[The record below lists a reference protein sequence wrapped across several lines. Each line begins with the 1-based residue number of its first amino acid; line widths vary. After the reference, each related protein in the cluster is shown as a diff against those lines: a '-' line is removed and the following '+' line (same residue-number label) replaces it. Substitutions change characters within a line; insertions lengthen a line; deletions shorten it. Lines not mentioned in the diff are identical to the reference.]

1 MKKVL
6 SVIGLSLL
14 LNFNVSIVKA
24 DKCEELKMYA
34 NSNFDTKSSIYMNYN
49 RSNDT
54 VNYNFDMY
62 TLTENSATF
71 SIYCRNAGV
80 SAGKSYDGEVFYCD
94 HKIFDA
100 TSENEEV
107 RAYDAGIVQILKN
120 GYSTRNPNYN
130 TLDGY
135 QGYVATNI
143 ALRAYEMLWK
153 NLNTNGNNNSGLSNA
168 HKYFVN
174 LWLDDPEIQDLLVES
189 VGSVR
194 DKFDYTYS
202 VTSFTDASGANIT
215 TQIENEARR
224 LLILGLEGA
233 KYYRENGAASLK
245 GVDSKPTKLKEPVTT
260 DGSGNKTYKMSLL
273 YTFEADKFKSNDAY
287 INIGFNCA
295 NCTSYGVDYT
305 VYINDNNVGKN
316 PQNTNIVEDYLT
328 DGSGTIEYKIEF
340 SGTSATYHCEQLNYE
355 LNLKYFDETISIEAY
370 DMYSSG
376 CKSNYSCQHFYLLYA
391 DDVPTELT
399 IEDDI
404 ELCSLTCEELE
415 QACDNGNGDQDACD
429 RFQEE
434 FGGDCAECTTYVNN
448 MTCTKEDSEINLTE
462 GYDVDTSACGTIN
475 EDNLNVLQCIIK
487 QRDPSGNSYQATPE
501 GYEGYIDNDYC
512 KIYCKEDYHFVL
524 PGVKAVNSGRYFSL
538 EASINGT
545 KTCYTSEIDENG
557 TFESDLEEK
566 REAVINAYNSYIFL
580 YTMENT
586 DFENVTD
593 EKYKSSCTACEPTGT
608 EGTDSYDACGAGCEC
623 ISNTCKINYKKLT
636 YTTYGYNGEEN
647 NIKDEEHRFGTY
659 ENAGCGG
666 TGSCTNYQ
674 DDYDSRNYD
683 EQLEVAISTL
693 NSSIGAYIEILN
705 KYNSCSGINT
715 VEYDMSLNYSDAT
728 GWEMN
733 YKYDPTIT
741 FWYEES
747 YMNSVHTTNELETVG
762 STSVGGFKQSF
773 CTSDVDK
780 TYECS
785 SGWKTSV
792 DKGVT
797 KRQFVCKESGNEYT
811 CGPEDIIISKAKY
824 VKQEMTSSG
833 SYRTPTQ
840 FYTIYP
846 TGSIVISEAG
856 NSDNIENSKELTNL
870 LPVGLGTRQGVYTY
884 ALRVSDLGEYYNNDK
899 LGRLW
904 GDSNSVVVTILED
917 EDSCIEEGS
926 LKDTV
931 KVDNTVLSNG
941 VYVCAY
947 KVNCPDCPVE
957 CEVDGCKN
965 PDCPDNYC
973 PVECDNCI
981 YTNNE
986 TNINYRPITPGNIN
1000 PNDRD
1005 QGVNWSYDDYEIST
1019 ALELKAYATTQEI
1032 ENDGENIYDLDF
1044 ENPSVDTDIA
1054 MKVTIDSTMINKIR
1068 EYNDKYENDG
1078 GYANNSLKCYDFTNT
1093 DGEVYEN
1100 IYCYSTFIDELLYD
1114 NKTKDKVEIIG
1125 NRIIGTS
1132 EDDSDTLRK
1141 SNSNTQNSGY
1151 WTTWSEAS
1159 SSGWT
1164 INTTNG
1170 IAYYKLNYGAIGIG
1184 PSWK

>member
-6 SVIGLSLL
+6 SIIGLSLL

-34 NSNFDTKSSIYMNYN
+34 NSNFDTRLSIYMNYN
-49 RSNDT
+49 RTNDT
-54 VNYNFDMY
+54 VNYNFNMY

-94 HKIFDA
+94 HTIFDA

-194 DKFDYTYS
+194 DKFVYTYS

-245 GVDSKPTKLKEPVTT
+245 GVDNKPTKLKEPVTT

-316 PQNTNIVEDYLT
+316 PQNINILDYLT

-399 IEDDI
+399 IEDDT

-415 QACDNGNGDQDACD
+415 QACDNGDQDACD

-475 EDNLNVLQCIIK
+475 EDNLNVLQCVINNE
-487 QRDPSGNSYQATPE
+487 DPSGNSYQATT
-501 GYEGYIDNDYC
+501 EGYIDNDYC

-557 TFESDLEEK
+557 TFESDLDIARK
-566 REAVINAYNSYIFL
+566 AVIDAWNEWNKWYRGSLTATES
-580 YTMENT
+580 E
-586 DFENVTD
+586 ERHA
-593 EKYKSSCTACEPTGT
+593 TACCGGGSYTYINYYREWDFTQYNYNG
-608 EGTDSYDACGAGCEC
+608 GSYTDDEIIRNNGSANCEC
-623 ISNTCKINYKKLT
+623 NLVSSTCGTAPNTYFC
-636 YTTYGYNGEEN
+636 
-647 NIKDEEHRFGTY
+647 RV
-659 ENAGCGG
+659 CG
-666 TGSCTNYQ
+666 TGSCSPEDGDPNEIESTIN
-674 DDYDSRNYD
+674 SR
-683 EQLEVAISTL
+683 LTSATSTL
-693 NSSIGAYIEILN
+693 RAAIKAYTDLLN
-705 KYNSCSGINT
+705 QYNYCSGINT
-715 VEYDMSLNYSDAT
+715 IQYDIKLNYSDVT
-728 GWEMN
+728 GWRMDYE
-733 YKYDPTIT
+733 YDPTIT

-747 YMNSVHTTNELETVG
+747 YMNSVLTDELETVG

-773 CTSDVDK
+773 CTSDTDK
-780 TYECS
+780 TYKECS

-797 KRQFVCKESGNEYT
+797 KSQFVCKESGNEYT
-811 CGPEDIIISKAKY
+811 CGTENIIISEAKY

-846 TGSIVISEAG
+846 TGSIVVSEAG

-973 PVECDNCI
+973 PVECNNCI

-986 TNINYRPITPGNIN
+986 TNIIYRPITPGNIN
-1000 PNDRD
+1000 PNDKD

-1141 SNSNTQNSGY
+1141 SQTQTSGY
-1151 WTTWSEAS
+1151 WTTWSEAN

-1170 IAYYKLNYGAIGIG
+1170 IVYYKSNYGAIGIG

>member
-6 SVIGLSLL
+6 SIIGLSLL
-14 LNFNVSIVKA
+14 LNFNVLIVKA

-34 NSNFDTKSSIYMNYN
+34 NSNFDTRLSIYMNYN
-49 RSNDT
+49 RTNDT

-94 HKIFDA
+94 HTIFDA

-194 DKFDYTYS
+194 DKFVYTYS

-245 GVDSKPTKLKEPVTT
+245 GVDNKPTKLKEPVTT

-316 PQNTNIVEDYLT
+316 PQNINILDYLT

-399 IEDDI
+399 IEDDT

-415 QACDNGNGDQDACD
+415 QACDNGDQDACD

-448 MTCTKEDSEINLTE
+448 MTCTEEDSKINLTE

-475 EDNLNVLQCIIK
+475 EDNLNVLQCVINNE
-487 QRDPSGNSYQATPE
+487 DPSGNSYQATT
-501 GYEGYIDNDYC
+501 EGYIDNDYC

-566 REAVINAYNSYIFL
+566 REAVIHAWNEWNKWYRGSLTVTDDEEIHDTDCCDGGSYI
-580 YTMENT
+580 YKNYYREW
-586 DFENVTD
+586 DFTQYN
-593 EKYKSSCTACEPTGT
+593 
-608 EGTDSYDACGAGCEC
+608 
-623 ISNTCKINYKKLT
+623 
-636 YTTYGYNGEEN
+636 YNGESYTDDEIISSN
-647 NIKDEEHRFGTY
+647 GSTNCECNYVSSTCGTAPNTYSCRVCVTESCSPKDGDPNEIESTI
-659 ENAGCGG
+659 N
-666 TGSCTNYQ
+666 
-674 DDYDSRNYD
+674 SR
-683 EQLEVAISTL
+683 LTSATSTL
-693 NSSIGAYIEILN
+693 RAAIKAYTDLLN
-705 KYNSCSGINT
+705 QYNYCSGINT

-785 SGWKTSV
+785 SEWKTSV

-986 TNINYRPITPGNIN
+986 TNIIYRPITPGNIN